1 MQDAAAWLADL
12 ADTLRQATTA
22 EQAARL
28 ADEARTSA
36 GISPDDG
43 DDPRGVAID
52 ALLQL
57 AVDRLAARE
66 DVAHARLR
74 LDTNERIAEL
84 GSYDWDVATDT
95 NTWSDQLYRIY
106 GYEPGAFNA
115 SYDKFISMIH
125 PDDRERIKAI
135 HAEAFETGEPFEMEE
150 RIVRPDGEVRLLW
163 SNGVVITDDD
173 GTPVRFVGTCRDITD
188 ERRREVAHE
197 SALKEAA
204 RHRQRIHDAGLARR
218 QSLELNDNVVQ
229 GLVTANWLLED
240 GDLAAAAKVVRR
252 TLDAARRMMD
262 DLYVAGQLATEDD
275 LVRSHA
281 APSSNFEHAASDG
294 AGTGARIV
302 IADDSEDVRFLLRLR
317 FERNGEFVVVGE
329 ADNGRDAVDL
339 VAQHRPDVI
348 VLDLA
353 MPQMDGLQAAAAI
366 REASPDTHIVI
377 LSGYGE
383 EAMQERA
390 LEAGADDYVTKAAD
404 FENVVTAVRSRLVA

>member
-12 ADTLRQATTA
+12 ADALRHATTA
-22 EQAARL
+22 DEAARL
-28 ADEARTSA
+28 ADEARASV
-36 GISPDDG
+36 GLSPDDG
-43 DDPRGVAID
+43 GDPRGVAVD

-57 AVDRLAARE
+57 AVDRLAAHQ
-66 DVAHARLR
+66 DAAHARLR

-150 RIVRPDGEVRLLW
+150 RIVRPNGEERLLW
-163 SNGVVITDDD
+163 SNGVVITDDH

-188 ERRREVAHE
+188 ERRREIAHE

-204 RHRQRIHDAGLARR
+204 RHRQRVHDAGLARR

-281 APSSNFEHAASDG
+281 APSSNFEHAVSQG

-383 EAMQERA
+383 EAMQDRA

-404 FENVVTAVRSRLVA
+404 FENVVATVRARLAA

>member
-12 ADTLRQATTA
+12 ADALRRATTA

-28 ADEARTSA
+28 TDEARTSA
-36 GISPDDG
+36 GISPDEG
-43 DDPRGVAID
+43 DDPRGVAVD

-66 DVAHARLR
+66 DAAHARLR

-95 NTWSDQLYRIY
+95 NIWSDQLYRIY

-163 SNGVVITDDD
+163 SNGVVITDAD

-204 RHRQRIHDAGLARR
+204 QHRQRIHDAGLARL

-281 APSSNFEHAASDG
+281 APSSNFEHPASDG

>member
-1 MQDAAAWLADL
+1 MQDATAWLADL
-12 ADTLRQATTA
+12 ADALRHAST
-22 EQAARL
+22 
-28 ADEARTSA
+28 ADEATRLVDEARA
-36 GISPDDG
+36 GISRDG
-43 DDPRGVAID
+43 GDEPRADSAD
-52 ALLQL
+52 AVL
-57 AVDRLAARE
+57 RLAMDGIAARA
-66 DVAHARLR
+66 DAAHARLR

-84 GSYDWDVATDT
+84 GSYDWDVGSDT

-150 RIVRPDGEVRLLW
+150 RIVRPDGEERLLW

-173 GTPVRFVGTCRDITD
+173 GQPVRFVGTCRDIT
-188 ERRREVAHE
+188 EARSNEQAHE
-197 SALKEAA
+197 QALREASE
-204 RHRQRIHDAGLARR
+204 HRQRIHEAGLARR

-240 GDLAAAAKVVRR
+240 GDVEAAAKVVRR

-262 DLYVAGQLATEDD
+262 DLYVAGQMATEDD

-281 APSSNFEHAASDG
+281 APSSDFDHTATAGD
-294 AGTGARIV
+294 GTGVRIV

-317 FERNGEFVVVGE
+317 FERNGEFVVVAE

-353 MPQMDGLQAAAAI
+353 MPHMDGLQAAAEI

-383 EAMQERA
+383 DAMQERA

-404 FENVVTAVRSRLVA
+404 FENVVTAVRARLAA